1 MKEPVKNA
9 YSWLHSALVN
19 GVRRLP
25 VSTRTF
31 GPAKGIVTDV
41 RAWVEAYAKAHPESP
56 CEYQIIK
63 PAGESQRQSPRT
75 LEDVPVFVQEQKVH
89 HPELFVA
96 SIPQARVVAQTGVI
110 VSPDDQ
116 VFEQSCCWKSHFLT
130 RDLEFNSLRR
140 TLSPQELPGTFIT
153 LLSRHSGSFYHWFT
167 ECLLRLSLLESTP
180 SSTPILV
187 HHDLRDW
194 QRDTLR
200 LLGISDERIVPL
212 ANGCYEVDQLYFP
225 SFLAYASFTQD
236 WTFSWADWS
245 LRWLRAKFC
254 GTRTANPEKRIYI
267 SRQGAAHRQ
276 VLNEDHVM
284 RRLQGD
290 GFQIVEA
297 NPLSLRE
304 KIELFGDASIILSAH
319 GAGLTHVLFAPAGA
333 RVIEALDPYHLMG
346 GLYYQMAASLRQ
358 EYWYLFAENQAWQ
371 SRRPSR
377 EPNQQWPFKGA
388 VNPKTGARKGYDNL
402 TIPVDLMMRTVA
414 AAQGRA
420 ANT

>member
-1 MKEPVKNA
+1 
-9 YSWLHSALVN
+9 
-19 GVRRLP
+19 
-25 VSTRTF
+25 
-31 GPAKGIVTDV
+31 
-41 RAWVEAYAKAHPESP
+41 
-56 CEYQIIK
+56 
-63 PAGESQRQSPRT
+63 
-75 LEDVPVFVQEQKVH
+75 
-89 HPELFVA
+89 
-96 SIPQARVVAQTGVI
+96 
-110 VSPDDQ
+110 
-116 VFEQSCCWKSHFLT
+116 LT

-200 LLGISDERIVPL
+200 LLGISDDRIMPL

-245 LRWLRAKFC
+245 LRWLRAQFC
-254 GTRTANPEKRIYI
+254 GTRTATPEKRIYI

-276 VLNEDHVM
+276 VLNEDQVI

-290 GFQIVEA
+290 GFQIVDA

-319 GAGLTHVLFAPAGA
+319 GAGLTHILFAPAGA

-388 VNPKTGARKGYDNL
+388 VNPQTGARKGYDNL
-402 TIPVDLMMRTVA
+402 TIPVDLMMRTVD
-414 AAQGRA
+414 AAQEGA